1 MNDFE
6 SSLYSISNWISG
18 KLWTI
23 EDNKLVSNSDVWQ
36 SNHQWNL
43 NETNPNETMVYIE
56 NKLTNKTLFVIGNN
70 TTVTEKILA
79 QNESKQMW
87 KKGVPNHEGYFSLTY
102 PESNKVQP
110 KVLTATNVTSFEIK
124 GNLKE
129 LNIQYSNLFAAFTTD
144 QKWPL
149 HFFISLIKIKHWV
162 IKVCIFWGGSMSF
175 FYIKNLAELLF
186 FQLCALFWQGK
197 WMQLIMDILDQCK
210 VTIRFEC
217 RSWNSNL

>member
-1 MNDFE
+1 MQK
-6 SSLYSISNWISG
+6 WISG

-110 KVLTATNVTSFEIK
+110 KVLTATNDVTSFEIK

-149 HFFISLIKIKHWV
+149 HFFIFLIKIKH
-162 IKVCIFWGGSMSF
+162 
-175 FYIKNLAELLF
+175 
-186 FQLCALFWQGK
+186 
-197 WMQLIMDILDQCK
+197 
-210 VTIRFEC
+210 
-217 RSWNSNL
+217 